1 MLRETTS
8 EEDRSLR
15 TYSCGIEPAFK
26 GTGHH
31 PIKAVLSFPRH
42 SLRPP
47 DPRSHEK
54 VAEPDKLTE
63 LKLLKSCTNHPSQP
77 HPGRKKFLSPRKRDS
92 GWKRKYLAPLNVP
105 NA

>member
-1 MLRETTS
+1 MLKETTS
-8 EEDRSLR
+8 EEDRSLC
-15 TYSCGIEPAFK
+15 TYFCGIEPAFK

-31 PIKAVLSFPRH
+31 PIKAALSFPHH

-54 VAEPDKLTE
+54 VAEPSDKLTE

-77 HPGRKKFLSPRKRDS
+77 RPGRKKFL
-92 GWKRKYLAPLNVP
+92 
-105 NA
+105 